1 MGTMVAVRV
10 GPLVILSSNI
20 GRWRDYLVI
29 PIMTVVADLPALS
42 ELIAKD
48 KEKVVKE
55 TSVADVDLYHLPKA
69 SLVE

>member
-20 GRWRDYLVI
+20 GRWCDYLVI
-29 PIMTVVADLPALS
+29 PIMTVVADLSALS

-48 KEKVVKE
+48 KEKVVEE